1 MSKEQLLNTLVSF
14 YDLSGEEA
22 IALCLNTFGEVF
34 EITDTFGPTAA
45 IIAATFA

>member
-14 YDLSGEEA
+14 YDLSNEEA
-22 IALCLNTFGEVF
+22 VALCVRAFGEAF
-34 EITDTFGPTAA
+34 EQTTTFTRTAP